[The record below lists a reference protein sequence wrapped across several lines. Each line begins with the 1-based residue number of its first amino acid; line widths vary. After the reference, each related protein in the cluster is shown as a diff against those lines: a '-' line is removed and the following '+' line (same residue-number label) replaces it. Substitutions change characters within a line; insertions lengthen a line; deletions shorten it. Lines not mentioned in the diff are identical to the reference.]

1 MIRKIALIAAL
12 GLTASVGAHADT
24 VNLALDGFCNTF
36 TLTDSGFTLA
46 GTRQGCGYTD
56 IDGGSIAKI
65 NGTRYAI
72 ANDTNDQLEIF
83 TWYFT
88 LPADGAGSWQLYRSD
103 GVSSVLFNAGTYTV
117 TSGSE
122 AKTLLRPG
130 KDVTAH

>member
-1 MIRKIALIAAL
+1 MIRKIALVAAL
-12 GLTASVGAHADT
+12 GLTAAAGAHAGT
-24 VNLALDGFCNTF
+24 TNLSLDGFCNTF
-36 TLTDSGFTLA
+36 TLTDAGFTLA

-56 IDGGSIAKI
+56 IDGGTIASVQ
-65 NGTRYAI
+65 GTRYAI
-72 ANDTNDQLEIF
+72 TNDTNDQLELF

-88 LPADGAGSWQLYRSD
+88 LPAGGAGSWQLYRSD

-117 TSGSE
+117 TTESE